1 MAGRAHD
8 DAALLELAERLG
20 AALVARGAKVTTAES
35 CTGGWIAAAI
45 TDVPGSSGWFDRG
58 FVTYSNAAKRA
69 ALGVSAQTLL
79 ARGAVSEQ
87 TVREMVDG
95 ALRESGAQYGVAVSG
110 VAGPGGGTA
119 EKPVGTVW
127 IAWGGADGT
136 RTARR
141 FRFAGDR
148 EAVRRAAVAAALVGL
163 VEMAEAPVS
172 A

>member
-1 MAGRAHD
+1 MSTAAND
-8 DAALLELAERLG
+8 DTDLFALAARLG
-20 AALVARGAKVTTAES
+20 ATLGALGAKVTTAES

-45 TDVPGSSGWFDRG
+45 TDVPGSSAWFDRG

-79 ARGAVSEQ
+79 SRGAVSEQ

-95 ALRESGAQYGVAVSG
+95 ALERSGARYGVAVSG
-110 VAGPGGGTA
+110 VAGPGGGST

-127 IAWGGADGT
+127 IAWGCADGT
-136 RTARR
+136 RAARC
-141 FRFAGDR
+141 FRFPGDR
-148 EAVRRAAVAAALVGL
+148 EAVRRAAVAAALAGL
-163 VEMAEAPVS
+163 IELAEAPAS